1 MFRSFS
7 WPKGGGGILATRL
20 ITKVLVRHDFEVRAL
35 TGAEEHEVM
44 GNATFIHEPRL

>member
-1 MFRSFS
+1 
-7 WPKGGGGILATRL
+7 L